1 VIEIGAEARAGAI
14 AGLIRELNE
23 VDPEGIVPALFV
35 GLEATVG
42 ASGVRLLI
50 ADVEERLLQVC
61 GEEGPH
67 AVPPL
72 ASVAMDGTTHG
83 EVYGSGRPLPAT
95 VGGHPAVLVPV
106 TARNERIGV
115 LEVITDEPATG
126 GARETLV
133 AIGLLLGHVIVAA
146 DRWTDVFHVA
156 RRRKQMT
163 LPAELQWNLLP
174 LGAFATPGVIVAAA
188 LEPAYE
194 VGGDAFDHAA
204 GGMHLMVGIF
214 DAMGKG
220 LTASRLSAL
229 AVAAFRNARRRGDD
243 LEEQAAFVHARLA
256 DAFDREGYVTGQ
268 LLRIDVERPERS
280 QIVNAG
286 HPLPFLQRQGSPIAR
301 LRLEAG
307 LPFGMPFDNDLRALP
322 LPLARGD
329 RLVLVSDG
337 VLEARPEGGE
347 LFGEPRLVAC
357 LTELRPLPPRETA
370 RQVIAAVREHRAA
383 DLTDDATMVV
393 VDIRPGPVAAAD
405 GAASEGPAEGRG
417 TDRGSGPGEGS
428 GSV

>member
-1 VIEIGAEARAGAI
+1 MTEIGVEARAHAI
-14 AGLIRELNE
+14 AGLMQELNE

-35 GLEATVG
+35 GLEAVVG
-42 ASGVRLLI
+42 ASGIRLLI

-83 EVYGSGRPLPAT
+83 EVYRSGRPLLAT
-95 VGGHPAVLVPV
+95 VERHPAVLVPV

-115 LEVITDEPATG
+115 LEVIIDAPAG
-126 GARETLV
+126 PDVQEMLV
-133 AIGLLLGHVIVAA
+133 AMGLLLGHVIVAA

-174 LGAFATPGVIVAAA
+174 LGASATPGVIVAAA

-194 VGGDAFDHAA
+194 VGGDAFDHAV
-204 GGMHLMVGIF
+204 GGQHLVVGIF

-243 LEEQAAFVHARLA
+243 LEEQASFVHARLA

-268 LLRIDVERPERS
+268 LLRIDVDRPERS

-286 HPLPFLQRQGSPIAR
+286 HPTPFLQREGRPIAR

-307 LPFGMPFDNDLRALP
+307 LPFGMPFDNDLRAVP
-322 LPLARGD
+322 LPLRRGD

-347 LFGEPRLVAC
+347 LFGEPRLVAS
-357 LTELRPLPPRETA
+357 LTELRSLPPREAA
-370 RQVIAAVREHRAA
+370 RRVIAAVREHRAA

-393 VDIRPGPVAAAD
+393 IDIRSDPTAAGRA
-405 GAASEGPAEGRG
+405 AEGRG
-417 TDRGSGPGEGS
+417 AAPGRGP
-428 GSV
+428 V